1 MKHPNFYAGQ
11 STRFPLP
18 QKWRTLPPPWIFA
31 SRVEKFFSGGTLRP
45 LGTFH
50 LDSKF
55 VSMNTKVLYAV
66 FKRNF
71 VGYFAN
77 PTGYVFICVFVLLS
91 SIAAFLPNEFFN
103 ANLANLD
110 QLNLWFPLIMLV
122 FVPAITMGIWA
133 DERRAGTDELLL
145 TIPASDFD
153 IVLGK
158 FKAAVCIYS
167 VALLFSLVCNL
178 AILRFL
184 GQPDNGLFFCTYI
197 GYWFVGI
204 AMLSIGMVA
213 SFLTG
218 NLTVSYILGAIFCAP
233 FIALQWIDAAPIPTD
248 FAVMLKN
255 FSLSRQFELYGR
267 GIANFSS
274 ILYFGMI
281 ASTMLYLSMVLIGRR
296 HWTTHQRWVGT
307 FHYTVR
313 TVSLLAIGLSLCF
326 LFQQRDLR
334 ADLTEEKLST
344 LSPETVKLLNDLKPE
359 YPVVIEV
366 FLSPDVPESH
376 VQTRLDIISVLGEI
390 QAICGKNVS
399 VRTHYNIK
407 PNTEE
412 ALIANQ
418 RFDIRP
424 QEVSFISRGTRELR
438 SVFLGAAFQCGL
450 RSLSL
455 PFIDRGLSV
464 EYELVHAL
472 CNVTQPQKKRIGI
485 LKTDAPLFGRFN
497 MSTFQAEPSW
507 EIITELRKQ
516 YTVIEVDP
524 QEPIRDKFDA
534 LVAVQ
539 PSAMGPQEVDNFVDA
554 VRNGQPT
561 VIFED
566 PLPFYI
572 RSVSGTGDPN
582 RAPQSQMMM
591 MMGRNN
597 PKGDISQLWDI
608 LGVAVDESQ
617 AVWQDYQPIR
627 KLRQIPT
634 GFVFLDRSLEK
645 KNAPSS
651 GPLPFA
657 ADSIS
662 ASLQYLML
670 PFPGR
675 ITKLPDGKLEVAPL
689 LQTFQEPAGVIAV
702 RALMRGFN
710 SGDWKRACVTEI
722 KPQDLAVRIR
732 GELPAPPPPPPVE
745 GEKPIKPEPT
755 NINIVLVADIDLL
768 SDMLFNLRK
777 MGSDPGA
784 GINLDFDNVTF
795 VLNAID
801 SVAGDERFLSIRT
814 RRPKHRTLSKFDE
827 NTDEIRKRAMDK
839 RDELQK
845 QFDEQRAAE
854 EKELAD
860 KMKKLEE
867 DLKLGSMNE
876 DEATSKLTA
885 AMLAA
890 QKRLAAAKEKQERE
904 LNIQLEKA
912 DVELNENIRR
922 IQGWYKFYAVALPPI
937 PPLFIAFAVFF
948 VRRIR
953 ESESVPQAR
962 RRK

>member
-1 MKHPNFYAGQ
+1 
-11 STRFPLP
+11 
-18 QKWRTLPPPWIFA
+18 
-31 SRVEKFFSGGTLRP
+31 
-45 LGTFH
+45 
-50 LDSKF
+50 
-55 VSMNTKVLYAV
+55 MNTKVLYAV

-91 SIAAFLPNEFFN
+91 SIAAFLPNEFVN

-133 DERRAGTDELLL
+133 DERRQGTDELLL

-158 FKAAVCIYS
+158 FKAAVSIYS
-167 VALLFSLVCNL
+167 VSLLFSLVCNL
-178 AILRFL
+178 AILGFL
-184 GQPDNGLFFCTYI
+184 GQPDIGLFLCTYI

-233 FIALQWIDAAPIPTD
+233 FIALQWIDAAPVVPGI
-248 FAVMLKN
+248 AEMLKN
-255 FSLSRQFELYGR
+255 FSIAHQFELYGR
-267 GIANFSS
+267 GIVGFSS

-281 ASTMLYLSMVLIGRR
+281 TSTMLYLSMVLIGRR
-296 HWTTHQRWVGT
+296 HWTANQRWIGT
-307 FHYTVR
+307 FHYSVR

-326 LFQQRDLR
+326 LFQQRDWR

-344 LSPETVKLLNDLKPE
+344 LSRETVNLLRELKPD

-366 FLSPDVPESH
+366 FLSPEVPESH

-390 QAICGKNVS
+390 QSICGKNVS
-399 VRTHYNIK
+399 VRINNIK
-407 PNTEE
+407 PNTKE
-412 ALIANQ
+412 ALNANQ
-418 RFDIRP
+418 RFEIKP
-424 QEVSFISRGTRELR
+424 QEVFFASRGTRER
-438 SVFLGAAFQCGL
+438 RTIFLGAAFQCGL
-450 RSLSL
+450 RSLTL

-472 CNVTQPQKKRIGI
+472 CNVTQPQKKKIGI

-497 MSTFQAEPSW
+497 MSTFQAEPEW
-507 EIITELRKQ
+507 EIVAELKKQ
-516 YTVIEVDP
+516 YVVVEVDP
-524 QEPIRDKFDA
+524 LEPIREKFDA

-539 PSAMGPQEVDNFVDA
+539 PSAMGPQEINNFVDA

-566 PLPFYI
+566 PLPFYV

-582 RAPQSQMMM
+582 RVPQSQMMM
-591 MMGRNN
+591 MMGRNS
-597 PKGDISQLWDI
+597 PKGDITQLWDV
-608 LGVAVDESQ
+608 LHVAVDESQ
-617 AVWQDYQPIR
+617 AIWQDYQPIR
-627 KLRQIPT
+627 KLPMIPT

-645 KNAPSS
+645 KNVPST
-651 GPLPFA
+651 GVLPFA
-657 ADSIS
+657 GTDPIS
-662 ASLQYLML
+662 ASLQYMML

-675 ITKLPDGKLEVAPL
+675 IIKLPDCNLEVTPL
-689 LQTFQEPAGVIAV
+689 LQTFQEPAGVISV

-710 SGDWKRACVTEI
+710 SGDWKRACVTEP
-722 KPQDLAVRIR
+722 KPQELAVRIR
-732 GELPAPPPPPPVE
+732 GELPAPPSPPPIE
-745 GEKPIKPEPT
+745 GEKPIKPEPVT
-755 NINIVLVADIDLL
+755 VNVVFVADVDLL

-777 MGSDPGA
+777 MGNEPGA

-801 SVAGDERFLSIRT
+801 SVAGDERFLAIRT
-814 RRPKHRTLSKFDE
+814 RRPKHRTLSRFDKD
-827 NTDEIRKRAMDK
+827 TDKIRKQTTEQCEEWLESFK
-839 RDELQK
+839 K
-845 QFDEQRAAE
+845 QE
-854 EKELAD
+854 EDLDKELAD
-860 KMKKLEE
+860 KKDE
-867 DLKLGSMNE
+867 LKEKFQGGSVSR
-876 DEATSKLTA
+876 DEVIRRLFA
-885 AMLAA
+885 AELAA
-890 QKRLAAAKEKQERE
+890 QKRLDAAKEKAERE
-904 LNIQLEKA
+904 LSIKLEEAQVK
-912 DVELNENIRR
+912 LNENIRR

-937 PPLFIAFAVFF
+937 PPLLIAFGVFF

-953 ESESVPQAR
+953 ESEGVPQSR